1 MRDASGRSREA
12 SITKSFANFIDTN
25 GTIVQTL
32 VINEITKLYNSLS
45 SEKKEKWS
53 LCLSRTTIIRSDIIV
68 ILLLIIN

>member
-1 MRDASGRSREA
+1 MRDASGKSRET

-53 LCLSRTTIIRSDIIV
+53 LVSFAQMF
-68 ILLLIIN
+68 